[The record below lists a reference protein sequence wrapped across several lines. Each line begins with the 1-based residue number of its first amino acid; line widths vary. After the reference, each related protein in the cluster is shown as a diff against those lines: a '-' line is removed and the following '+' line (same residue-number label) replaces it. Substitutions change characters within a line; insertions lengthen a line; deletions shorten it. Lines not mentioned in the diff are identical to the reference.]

1 MTSESAP
8 QVFIKLLSPKYR
20 QWSEAFLEMLAAER
34 GVAKN
39 TIIAYR
45 QDLWNF
51 LSFLEFSLKKEDLK
65 FVGSQDIASYLQ
77 FLREQGRSPGT
88 QSRHLSTLRH
98 FFNFLL
104 SEQEIEESPTQ
115 LIEGPKTHQSL
126 PKTLTYEEV
135 ESLIVKAAELDTP
148 RGIRLSAML
157 ELIYASGMRVSEL
170 VCLPL
175 VAIPQ
180 DLEQLKVNQMIFI
193 KGKGGRE
200 RFIPLGLPAVLAL
213 ERYMKVRSYFCKS
226 KNGNDLQKWLFP
238 SWGKEGHLTR
248 IRFFQQL
255 KELAADVSI
264 DPSKIS
270 PHILRHAFATH
281 LLQGG
286 ADLMIIQKLLG
297 HSTIAT
303 TQIYTHVMANRVINL
318 VQQHH
323 PLAKSKK

>member
-1 MTSESAP
+1 MMSESLPALK
-8 QVFIKLLSPKYR
+8 ILSADYR
-20 QWSEAFLEMLAAER
+20 KWLEAFLEMLAAER
-34 GVAKN
+34 GAAKN
-39 TIIAYR
+39 TIAAYR

-51 LSFLEFSLKKEDLK
+51 FGHLEFTLYKKDIKDVSSEDIFLYLK
-65 FVGSQDIASYLQ
+65 FLDD
-77 FLREQGRSPGT
+77 QGRSVGT
-88 QSRHLSTLRH
+88 QSRHLSALRH

-104 SEQEIEESPTQ
+104 SEQVIDESPTQ
-115 LIEGPKTHQSL
+115 LVEGPKTRQSL
-126 PKTLTYEEV
+126 PKTLTYEDV
-135 ESLIVKAAELDTP
+135 EKLIVKAAELDTP
-148 RGIRLSAML
+148 GGIRLSAML

-175 VAIPQ
+175 TAIPQ
-180 DLEQLKVNQMIFI
+180 DFEQLKVNQMIFI

-213 ERYMKVRSYFCKS
+213 ERYMKVRPHFCKT
-226 KNGNDLQKWLFP
+226 KKGGDVQKWLFP

-255 KELAADVSI
+255 KELAVEVSI
-264 DPSKIS
+264 DPAKIS

-297 HSTIAT
+297 HATIAT
-303 TQIYTHVMANRVINL
+303 TQIYTHVTANRVINL